1 MIFDNFIRACEEED
15 TVSISHFLCVSSNG
29 ILEQYCKSPYKID
42 SLKLFFSMTKSFASL
57 AIGIAVDKQMLS
69 LDDFIYTYFP
79 ESLPPNPHQ
88 NLFKIKIRHLLTMSC
103 GIHDNTYNKLLIQH
117 NWIEAF
123 LKQEFPHEPGT
134 FYRYSTHSSH
144 MLSAIITK
152 VSGLSLKDFLDIHLF
167 YPMNIYEA
175 QWEHSPEGLIAGGM
189 GLSLYPISLAKVAQM
204 LLNEGNYQGEQL
216 ISKAYLQQASSSNIV
231 KQNDSMDENN
241 TYCGWEY
248 GFQFHIGKDGFYRAD
263 GAFGQLC
270 LICPKK
276 KLAFIAFS
284 QSSKM
289 EVLLKLI
296 YQYFLDCKTDLYL
309 SRRTSNIEK
318 LIPTETT
325 EDNIPPSIPCKK
337 YRMEENILNIKYVE
351 LSSHTDCHF
360 YTLKLT
366 KDNTREDSIQ
376 FSLSSNTQGTT
387 YFIKDLEEHQQ
398 EYICYASFSDLL
410 ELTIY
415 FIETPYVV
423 KYYISFNNETITLD
437 FKINVSFT
445 LHNTSI
451 NGHLLN

>member
-1 MIFDNFIRACEEED
+1 MFFDDFIRACEEED
-15 TVSISHFLCVSSNG
+15 AISISHFLCVSSNG
-29 ILEQYCKSPYKID
+29 ILEQYCKPPYKID

-57 AIGIAVDKQMLS
+57 AIGIAIDKQLLS

-79 ESLPPNPHQ
+79 ESLPPAPHQ

-103 GIHDNTYNKLLIQH
+103 GIHDNTYNKLLIQP

-152 VSGLSLKDFLDIHLF
+152 VSGLSLKDFLNIHLF

-175 QWEHSPEGLIAGGM
+175 QWEHSPEGLTAGGM

-204 LLNEGNYQGEQL
+204 LLNEGIYQDKQL

-231 KQNDSMDENN
+231 KQNDIMNNNN

-248 GFQFHIGKDGFYRAD
+248 GFQFHIGKNGFYRAD

-270 LICPKK
+270 FICPSKN
-276 KLAFIAFS
+276 LAFIAFS

-309 SRRTSNIEK
+309 SGRTSDLEK
-318 LIPTETT
+318 LIPIRTT
-325 EDNIPPSIPCKK
+325 EDTITSSIPCQK
-337 YRMEENILNIKYVE
+337 YKMEENILAIKYME
-351 LSSHTDCHF
+351 LSSNFDNHL

-366 KDNTREDSIQ
+366 KSNTKEDSIQ
-376 FSLSSNTQGTT
+376 FSLSGKTQGRT

-423 KYYISFNNETITLD
+423 NYYISFNGETITLD

-445 LHNTSI
+445 LNNISI
-451 NGHLLN
+451 NGYLLK